1 MRGTEILYHYRYI
14 HFTVNKTYLL
24 KYHCTLT
31 LSNTCNSIRM
41 SPIKIKLLQKIYKTT
56 KFENLLVTLPRRTWC

>member
-24 KYHCTLT
+24 KYHCTL
-31 LSNTCNSIRM
+31 SNACDSQNLPNQNSIVAQKFKNN
-41 SPIKIKLLQKIYKTT
+41 SQNLKI
-56 KFENLLVTLPRRTWC
+56 C

>member
-14 HFTVNKTYLL
+14 HFTVNKPYLL

-31 LSNTCNSIRM
+31 LSNACDSQNLPNQNSIVAQKFKNN
-41 SPIKIKLLQKIYKTT
+41 SQNLKI
-56 KFENLLVTLPRRTWC
+56 C

>member
-14 HFTVNKTYLL
+14 QFIVNKTYLL

-31 LSNTCNSIRM
+31 LSNACNSQNIPNQN
-41 SPIKIKLLQKIYKTT
+41 SIVAQKSKNNSQNLKI
-56 KFENLLVTLPRRTWC
+56 C

>member
-24 KYHCTLT
+24 KYHCTLI
-31 LSNTCNSIRM
+31 LSNACNSQNI
-41 SPIKIKLLQKIYKTT
+41 PNQIQLLHKNLKTT
-56 KFENLLVTLPRRTWC
+56 VKI